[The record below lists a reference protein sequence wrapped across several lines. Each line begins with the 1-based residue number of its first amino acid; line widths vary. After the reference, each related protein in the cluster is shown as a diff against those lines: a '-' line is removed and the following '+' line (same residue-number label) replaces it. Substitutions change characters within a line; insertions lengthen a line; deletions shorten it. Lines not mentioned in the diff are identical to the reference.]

1 MSPCLSQ
8 YSTLNK
14 TTMSNF
20 DAFADFRMDGHVA
33 IVTGG
38 AQNIGEA
45 IAKTFSGAGAK
56 VMIAD
61 LNGEKAQ
68 ATAAAIQAE
77 TGNDVLGIGCNVTL
91 EEDIQQCV
99 AQTVEAF
106 GGISTLVN
114 NVGWG
119 KSYDDPLDVPL
130 EEMIESYKL
139 NTLSAMRMTAA
150 CRPYLLKAENA
161 TITNSGSLVGVLP
174 AFDFIAYSA
183 AKAALNHLMLGL
195 AHYFAKQVRIN
206 TVLIGT
212 VITEGYAAAGLDEK
226 AQYALAHPDNLTG
239 RAGKPQDI
247 ANAFLWLASPAGS
260 WVSGQTLQV
269 SGGGKRVRLKPE

>member
-1 MSPCLSQ
+1 MS
-8 YSTLNK
+8 
-14 TTMSNF
+14 F
-20 DAFADFRMDGHVA
+20 DAFGDFRMDGHMA

-45 IAKTFSGAGAK
+45 IARTFSGAGAK

-68 ATAAAIQAE
+68 ATAAAIQAD
-77 TGNDVLGIGCNVTL
+77 TGNKVIGIGCNVTL
-91 EEDIQQCV
+91 QSDIDACV
-99 AQTVEAF
+99 AKTVETF
-106 GGISTLVN
+106 GDVTTLVN

-119 KSYDDPLDVPL
+119 QAYDDPLAVP
-130 EEMIESYKL
+130 EEDMIESYKL
-139 NTLSAMRMTAA
+139 NTLSAMKMTAT
-150 CRPYLLKAENA
+150 CRPYMLKAKEAGKNV
-161 TITNSGSLVGVLP
+161 TITNSGSLVGSVP

-212 VITEGYAAAGLDEK
+212 VITEGYASAGLDEK
-226 AQYALAHPDNLTG
+226 C
-239 RAGKPQDI
+239 
-247 ANAFLWLASPAGS
+247 SGS
-260 WVSGQTLQV
+260 SRQPHRT
-269 SGGGKRVRLKPE
+269 RR

>member
-1 MSPCLSQ
+1 
-8 YSTLNK
+8 
-14 TTMSNF
+14 MSNF
-20 DAFADFRMDGHVA
+20 DPFHDFRMNNHVA

-45 IAKTFSGAGAK
+45 IARTFSGAGAK

-68 ATAAAIQAE
+68 QTATAIQAA
-77 TGNDVLGIGCNVTL
+77 TGNEVRGIGCNVTV
-91 EEDIQQCV
+91 EADIQRCV
-99 AQTVEAF
+99 AETVKAF

-119 KSYDDPLDVPL
+119 RAYDDPLAVS
-130 EEMIESYKL
+130 EEDMIESYKL
-139 NTLSAMRMTAA
+139 NTLSAMRMTAT
-150 CRPYLLKAENA
+150 CRPYLLEAENA

-247 ANAFLWLASPAGS
+247 ANAFLCLASPAGS
-260 WVSGQTLQV
+260 WISGQTLQV

>member
-1 MSPCLSQ
+1 MA
-8 YSTLNK
+8 
-14 TTMSNF
+14 NF
-20 DAFADFRMDGHVA
+20 DAFNDFRMTNHVA

-61 LNGEKAQ
+61 LNADKAQ
-68 ATAAAIQAE
+68 ETAAAIQVE
-77 TGNDVLGIGCNVTL
+77 TGNQVIGIGCNVTV
-91 EEDIQQCV
+91 ESDIQKCV
-99 AQTVEAF
+99 EETVKAF
-106 GGISTLVN
+106 GGITTLVN

-119 KSYDDPLDVPL
+119 KAYDDPLAVPV
-130 EEMIESYKL
+130 EDMVESYKL
-139 NTLSAMRMTAA
+139 NTLSAMQMTAA

-183 AKAALNHLMLGL
+183 AKAGLNHLMLGL

-212 VITEGYAAAGLDEK
+212 VITEGYAEAGLDEK
-226 AQYALAHPDNLTG
+226 AQYALAHPNNLIG
-239 RAGKPQDI
+239 RAGTPQDI
-247 ANAFLWLASPAGS
+247 ANAFLWLASPAAS
-260 WVSGQTLQV
+260 WISGQTIQV
-269 SGGGKRVRLKPE
+269 SGGGNRVRLKPE